1 MKTIILILVACH
13 GALAAEEAKEAKVE
27 FQYTILIGKPA
38 AVVWSAITERKFVDQ
53 YYLAPIHT
61 IELKE
66 GGKVS
71 YGGESEMIMGFFTKV
86 EAPKILAHTFKFN
99 GSEDPETTVTYEIKP
114 FGDLMCSLTISHTG
128 FEVED
133 QTFADISGGW
143 PVIASSL
150 KTLLETGRGLPWP
163 DREKP

>member
-1 MKTIILILVACH
+1 MKITISILFLGL
-13 GALAAEEAKEAKVE
+13 GALSAKEAEVD

-38 AVVWSAITERKFVDQ
+38 AEVWSAITEKKFVDQ

-71 YGGESEMIMGFFTKV
+71 YGGESEMISGVFTQV
-86 EAPKILAHTFKFN
+86 EAPKVLAHTFNFA
-99 GSEDPETTVTYEIKP
+99 GSESPETTVTYEINP
-114 FGDLMCSLTISHTG
+114 VGDLMCSLTISHTG
-128 FEVED
+128 FKAED
-133 QTFADISGGW
+133 QEFADISGGW

-163 DREKP
+163 NREKP